1 MATPLKELEDK
12 ESDLPCDRRSFLKKS
27 TLGGISLGAMMLS
40 SVEDTLAHVTSNVNR
55 YSSPSDL
62 KITDLR
68 YVIVHH
74 LDRITPIIK
83 IDTNQGI
90 YGLGEVREDGD
101 KRNAL
106 RLKSH
111 ILGKNPCNVEGIFKS
126 IKRFGGQGKL
136 GSGVSAIE
144 MALWDLTGKAYGVP
158 CWQLLGGR
166 YRNKIRLYT
175 DFMGETDFNKLVPR
189 IKHRTG
195 NEGFTWIKMTRCFRL
210 VDATPG
216 GYIKTT
222 TETLS
227 DKGIQALVEYFTK
240 VRELVG
246 PDLPVSADHFGASR
260 DLNSMIRLGKA
271 LEPFRLAWMEDPLS
285 WQMTE
290 QLKSLSEA
298 IDTPVLTGENMYLKE
313 PFMKLCDAKAVDIVH
328 PDQASAGGLLETK
341 KIGDYAQEHGIGM
354 AQHFTGTAISFMAN
368 VHIAAATENAAVLE
382 FHQEGEEI
390 AEMESMV
397 NKTGDFSMVKDGY
410 ADVPLDAPG
419 LGIEINEEGL
429 KKHLHPMDKS
439 YFAPTL
445 EWNDWVDTRFIYN
458 P

>member
-1 MATPLKELEDK
+1 MHSKKDEISEFQENGDAC
-12 ESDLPCDRRSFLKKS
+12 SRRSFIRKS
-27 TLGGISLGAMMLS
+27 ALGGISLGGMAMA
-40 SVEDTLAHVTSNVNR
+40 SVEDTVAHVTSNVNR

-68 YVIVHH
+68 YAIVDH

-111 ILGKNPCNVEGIFKS
+111 ILGKNPCNVESIFRAL
-126 IKRFGGQGKL
+126 KRFGGQRKL

-158 CWQLLGGR
+158 CWQLLGGK
-166 YRNKIRLYT
+166 YRDKIRLYT
-175 DFMGETDFNKLVPR
+175 DFMGETDFSKLVPR
-189 IKHRTG
+189 IKHRTQI
-195 NEGFTWIKMTRCFRL
+195 EKFSWIKMTRCFRI
-210 VDATPG
+210 VNATPG

-222 TETLS
+222 TDTLS
-227 DKGIQALVEYFTK
+227 EKGIQALVEYFSK
-240 VRELVG
+240 VRDLVG
-246 PDLPVSADHFGASR
+246 YDLPVSADHFGASR

-271 LEPFRLAWMEDPLS
+271 LEPFRLAWIEDPLN
-285 WQMTE
+285 WRMTH
-290 QLKSLSEA
+290 QLKTLSDTIE
-298 IDTPVLTGENMYLKE
+298 TPVLTGENIYLKE
-313 PFMKLCDAKAVDIVH
+313 PFMKLCDAAAIDIVH

-341 KIGDYAQEHGIGM
+341 KIGDYAQERGIGM

-390 AEMESMV
+390 AQFESMV

-410 ADVPLDAPG
+410 ADVPIDAPG

-429 KKHLHPMDKS
+429 KENLHPMDKS

-445 EWNDWVDTRFIYN
+445 EWNTWIE
-458 P
+458 